1 MQRNSWW
8 VRFTAA
14 LMVALLAGLTSGAM
28 RAPAWSMLIV
38 VSIVFILMLVVPAAQ
53 DRERERD

>member
-1 MQRNSWW
+1 MQRNNWW

-14 LMVALLAGLTSGAM
+14 LMVALLAGLTTGAM

-38 VSIVFILMLVVPAAQ
+38 VSIVFILMLVVPATQ
-53 DRERERD
+53 DRERD

>member
-1 MQRNSWW
+1 MQRNNWW

-14 LMVALLAGLTSGAM
+14 LMVALLAGLTTGAM

-38 VSIVFILMLVVPAAQ
+38 VGIVFVLMLVVPAAQ
-53 DRERERD
+53 RGDRD

>member
-1 MQRNSWW
+1 MQRNNWW

-14 LMVALLAGLTSGAM
+14 LMVALLAGLTTGAM

-38 VSIVFILMLVVPAAQ
+38 VGIVFVLMLVVPAVQ
-53 DRERERD
+53 RGDRD

>member
-14 LMVALLAGLTSGAM
+14 LLVALLAGLTTGAM
-28 RAPAWSMLIV
+28 HAPAWSMLIV
-38 VSIVFILMLVVPAAQ
+38 VSIVFILMLVVLASR
-53 DRERERD
+53 DSERD